1 MRELIYRSPRLAW
14 GVGLATLAF
23 AIVVMVLILGVD
35 SGLVARMLSWQR
47 ELHRGLTLAITQLS
61 SAPSTATWAT
71 LLGASF
77 GYGIFHAAGPGH
89 GKAVLSTYL
98 VSQGGAVRRALLLSV
113 AAALLQALV
122 AIALV
127 ALLVHGLGWLT
138 RQAMGSVVWVE
149 RVSFAMVA
157 LLGLWLC
164 YRALHQLLAAYRP
177 LVASH
182 ETHHH
187 EVHHDHHDACG
198 CTHEHHVDPTRIGNW
213 RTGVATVFAIGLR
226 PCSGGVLVLGAA
238 SLLGQF
244 WAGVAAVLVMAVGT
258 ALAVSGLAL
267 ASVMARGWAERRVV
281 ARASGRGA
289 RRLLG
294 WVALAGGLFIATLGV
309 SLSVGVTTDK
319 GSPLLPAAHPGY
331 VPRLETSPAKHAE
344 AESGMQLALSGRRGG
359 RYIEARR

>member
-1 MRELIYRSPRLAW
+1 MRELIYRSPGLAW

-23 AIVVMVLILGVD
+23 AIVVMILMLGAD

-47 ELHRGLTLAITQLS
+47 ELHRGLTLAIMQLS

-98 VSQGGAVRRALLLSV
+98 VSQGGAVRQALLLSV
-113 AAALLQALV
+113 TAALLQALV

-138 RQAMGSVVWVE
+138 REAMGSVVWVE

-164 YRALHQLLAAYRP
+164 FRALRQLLAAYRP
-177 LVASH
+177 RVASH
-182 ETHHH
+182 ETHAHH
-187 EVHHDHHDACG
+187 HNVHYDHHDACG
-198 CTHEHHVDPTRIGNW
+198 CNHEHHVDPTRIGNW
-213 RTGVATVFAIGLR
+213 RTGVVAVFAIGLR
-226 PCSGGVLVLGAA
+226 PCSGGVLVLSAA
-238 SLLGQF
+238 SLLSQF
-244 WAGVAAVLVMAVGT
+244 WTGVAAVLAMAVGT

-267 ASVMARGWAERRVV
+267 ASVMARGWAERHVV
-281 ARASGRGA
+281 ARASGRGT

-294 WVALAGGLFIATLGV
+294 WVALAGGLFIVTLGV
-309 SLSVGVTTDK
+309 SLSVGVTTDD
-319 GSPLLPAAHPGY
+319 GSPLLSAPTDEA
-331 VPRLETSPAKHAE
+331 PRSPF
-344 AESGMQLALSGRRGG
+344 SR
-359 RYIEARR
+359 

>member
-1 MRELIYRSPRLAW
+1 MRELIYRSPGLAW

-23 AIVVMVLILGVD
+23 VIVVMILIVSAD
-35 SGLVARMLSWQR
+35 SGLVARLLIWQR
-47 ELHRGLTLAITQLS
+47 EFHRGLTLAITQLS

-98 VSQGGAVRRALLLSV
+98 LSQGGAVKRALLLSV

-122 AIALV
+122 AIFLV

-138 RQAMGSVVWVE
+138 REAMGSVVWVE
-149 RVSFAMVA
+149 RISFAMVA

-164 YRALHQLLAAYRP
+164 FRALRQLLAAYRP
-177 LVASH
+177 LATPSESH
-182 ETHHH
+182 THRHDRH
-187 EVHHDHHDACG
+187 TACSCGHDHY
-198 CTHEHHVDPTRIGNW
+198 VDPTRIGNW
-213 RTGVATVFAIGLR
+213 RTGVATVFVIGLR

-238 SLLGQF
+238 SLLDQF
-244 WAGVAAVLVMAVGT
+244 WAGVVAVLVMAVGT

-281 ARASGRGA
+281 TRASGRGA

-294 WVALAGGLFIATLGV
+294 WVSLAGGVFILLLGI
-309 SLSVGVTTDK
+309 SLSVGVTTGG
-319 GSPLLPAAHPGY
+319 GSPLLPAPTDEA
-331 VPRLETSPAKHAE
+331 PRSPFN
-344 AESGMQLALSGRRGG
+344 R
-359 RYIEARR
+359 

>member
-1 MRELIYRSPRLAW
+1 MRELIYRSSGLAW
-14 GVGLATLAF
+14 GLGLVALAF
-23 AIVVMVLILGVD
+23 AIALLWLIVGAD
-35 SGLVARMLSWQR
+35 SGLGAQLLGWQR

-61 SAPSTATWAT
+61 SAPSTTAWAT

-98 VSQGGAVRRALLLSV
+98 LSQGGAVGKALTLSV

-127 ALLVHGLGWLT
+127 AVLVYGLGWLT
-138 RQAMGSVVWVE
+138 REAMGSVVWVE
-149 RVSFAMVA
+149 RASFAMVA

-164 YRALHQLLAAYRP
+164 VRALRQLRGSYQSAAAHRPVATYRP
-177 LVASH
+177 ATVSH
-182 ETHHH
+182 GARAHQ
-187 EVHHDHHDACG
+187 HDAGCCG
-198 CTHEHHVDPTRIGNW
+198 HEHHVDPARIANW

-244 WAGVAAVLVMAVGT
+244 WAGVAAVLVMAAGT

-267 ASVMARGWAERRVV
+267 ISVMARGWAERRVV
-281 ARASGRGA
+281 THTSGQRAQ
-289 RRLLG
+289 RLLG
-294 WVALAGGLFIATLGV
+294 WAALAGGATIVFLGI
-309 SLSVGVTTDK
+309 SLSLAVTSGD
-319 GSPLLPAAHPGY
+319 SPLLSAPTSET
-331 VPRLETSPAKHAE
+331 PRSPF
-344 AESGMQLALSGRRGG
+344 SR
-359 RYIEARR
+359 